1 METPDNID
9 DSHLLMMQRKTWTLR
24 VNCQPPKHFLNVL
37 PQHLPSLNPSPP
49 MSLPEPASMSNSLP
63 VTSTTHNCFGLSHHF
78 FGIVPS
84 YEPDDEFLELISV
97 MYHTDDPPPSL
108 SPMPFVA
115 SHSDMGLHYYPYPNR
130 NAFKLGDWFWNHGV
144 QKSKGSFNELIKI
157 VGHHDFH
164 PADIRDV
171 QWGHIDK
178 VLGSQ
183 DEDIWIEDD
192 SKWTCTPVT
201 ISVPFQSH

>member
-1 METPDNID
+1 MLFR
-9 DSHLLMMQRKTWTLR
+9 S
-24 VNCQPPKHFLNVL
+24 VNRGPPKCFLDVL

-49 MSLPEPASMSNSLP
+49 TSPSDCISQPPTSSPEPASMSNSLP
-63 VTSTTHNCFGLSHHF
+63 VTSTTRNCFGLSRCF

-84 YEPDDEFLELISV
+84 YESDDEFLELISV
-97 MYHTDDPPPSL
+97 TDHTDDPPPSL

-115 SHSDMGLHYYPYPNR
+115 SHSDMGLDYYPYPNQ

-144 QKSKGSFNELIKI
+144 QKSKGSFNELVRI
-157 VGHHDFH
+157 VGHHDFR
-164 PADIRDV
+164 PADIQDV

-178 VLGSQ
+178 VFGSQ
-183 DEDIWIEDD
+183 DEDVWIEDD
-192 SKWTCTPVT
+192 SKWTHTPVT